1 MTMLTSLFC
10 CSFWL
15 FYTKKTYL
23 SVCGETNIYSTAM
36 ADVLIERKFNYLL
49 YDILHMQIG

>member
-23 SVCGETNIYSTAM
+23 SVYGETTIYSTAM
-36 ADVLIERKFNYLL
+36 GDVLLERAFNYPL
-49 YDILHMQIG
+49 YDMLHLQIG